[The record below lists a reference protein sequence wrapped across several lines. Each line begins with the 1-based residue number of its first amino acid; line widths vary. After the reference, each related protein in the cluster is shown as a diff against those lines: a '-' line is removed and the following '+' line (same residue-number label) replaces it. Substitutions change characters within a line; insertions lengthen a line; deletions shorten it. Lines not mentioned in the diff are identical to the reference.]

1 MNRIYSAFL
10 ILVTSALLWLVP
22 ISDLVYDFQTDVKTD
37 SFYVTT
43 GAGETSANVTLY
55 KAVYDN
61 DTSTIEIVSYLN
73 TDTPAFS
80 SYNSTTR
87 KTGFTGL
94 TASTSRTV
102 DVSYDT
108 DALNAS
114 DAWEGVLD
122 KASLIW
128 MVLIIAFPVAGLAAV
143 FTGRA

>member
-1 MNRIYSAFL
+1 MNRIFSAFL
-10 ILVTSALLWLVP
+10 ILLTSALLWLVP
-22 ISDLVYDFQTDVKTD
+22 ITNLVYDFQTDIKTD
-37 SFYVTT
+37 SFYATTAVGVTST
-43 GAGETSANVTLY
+43 NVTLN

-61 DTSTIEIVSYLN
+61 DTSTIEVISYLN
-73 TDTPAFS
+73 TDAPVFS

-87 KTGFTGL
+87 LTNITGL
-94 TASTSRTV
+94 TASTSRTL

-114 DAWEGVLD
+114 DAWQGILD
-122 KASLIW
+122 KAGLIW